1 MLKLGKMSAEAIAK
15 WMGRSRT
22 YFKTHKE
29 ECFATLSKYCK
40 FHLVKTGHGESIYID
55 EIYIADFQGFNG
67 PPARERVKELTYTN
81 WSETGLDTCTNVA
94 KKNYP
99 MLKDEG
105 YEISKE
111 TNYRYTCVGRTELWG
126 CPAKRT
132 EGSKVRSR
140 YEYCK
145 VDEQGNL
152 VPFTEEEQKIKEE
165 LIKKYFGNLSEWT
178 LGIADDLKRG
188 RISKEEAADALEGL
202 DEHGEYTCWL
212 GELEARIGA
221 PIRKATRIQEN
232 TPRYSAF

>member
-1 MLKLGKMSAEAIAK
+1 MLTQGRISIRALAK
-15 WMGRSRT
+15 WFGVAEIT
-22 YFKTHKE
+22 FKRNKE
-29 ECFATLSKYCK
+29 KYLVILNKYCK
-40 FHLVKTGHGESIYID
+40 FRLLQTGKGEIIYIEEVYEAQYLD
-55 EIYIADFQGFNG
+55 EKG
-67 PPARERVKELTYTN
+67 PPARERVKELTFEN

-105 YEISKE
+105 YEISE
-111 TNYRYTCVGRTELWG
+111 GTNYRYTCVGRTELWG

-132 EGSKVRSR
+132 EGSKGRCR

-221 PIRKATRIQEN
+221 PVRKATRIQEN